1 MKPTLSNTLNS
12 LTKIASNQLGLI
24 DEIHNQLD
32 TENANLKATYAEIEQ
47 RFAPKHLLGQILV
60 IAEQEVGVMCK
71 QVDSEYK
78 NQSKSQFEQGVFPRH
93 WKYTKNCARN
103 TYGKN
108 AKVESIELIKLENGY
123 LVWLVTAIVQNNTGE
138 YGTRKVS
145 TYLFDKVE
153 ITD

>member
-1 MKPTLSNTLNS
+1 MKHALSNTLNS

-60 IAEQEVGVMCK
+60 IADKEVGVMCK
-71 QVDSEYK
+71 QEDSEYK
-78 NQSKSQFEQGVFPRH
+78 NQSKGQFEQGVFPRH

-138 YGTRKVS
+138 YGARKVS

>member
-1 MKPTLSNTLNS
+1 MTKTLIS
-12 LTKIASNQLGLI
+12 LTKVASNQLGLI
-24 DEIHNQLD
+24 DELHNQLD
-32 TENANLKATYAEIEQ
+32 TENASLKATYVEIEQ

-60 IAEQEVGVMCK
+60 IADKEVGVISN
-71 QVDSEYK
+71 QVDSGYK
-78 NQSKSQFEQGVFPRH
+78 NQSKSQFEKGVFPRH
-93 WKYTKNCARN
+93 WRYTKNCARN

-108 AKVESIELIKLENGY
+108 AKVESIELIKLEDGY

-138 YGTRKVS
+138 YGARKVS

>member
-1 MKPTLSNTLNS
+1 MIS
-12 LTKIASNQLGLI
+12 LTKVASNQLGLI
-24 DEIHNQLD
+24 DELHNQLD

-47 RFAPKHLLGQILV
+47 RFAPKNLLGQILV
-60 IAEQEVGVMCK
+60 IADKEVGVIDK
-71 QVDSEYK
+71 QGNSNYK
-78 NQSKSQFEQGVFPRH
+78 DQTKSRVEQGIFPRH

-108 AKVESIELIKLENGY
+108 SKVESITLIKLEDGY
-123 LVWLVTAIVQNNTGE
+123 LVWLVTAIVQNKTGE
-138 YGTRKVS
+138 YGARKVS